1 MALLTNLKKDM
12 RMVNGHSRS
21 RYSRENGFFIWFEN
35 KSPERF
41 VKMKEAMPNPLQR
54 REKVMKREAIVN
66 NSPEKMDLRAMDVS
80 ADNRARLKALFPSVF
95 AETQNEKG
103 ELVESIDFEKL
114 KANTVKTFAARNR
127 RRDKAEQILFRT
139 V

>member
-1 MALLTNLKKDM
+1 MATLDPVTQE
-12 RMVNGHSRS
+12 RT
-21 RYSRENGFFIWFEN
+21 GFFIWLEN
-35 KSPERF
+35 KSPEHF

-54 REKVMKREAIVN
+54 REKVMKREEIVN

>member
-1 MALLTNLKKDM
+1 
-12 RMVNGHSRS
+12 
-21 RYSRENGFFIWFEN
+21 
-35 KSPERF
+35 
-41 VKMKEAMPNPLQR
+41 MKEAMPNPLPR

-66 NSPEKMDLRAMDVS
+66 KSPEKMDLRAMDVS